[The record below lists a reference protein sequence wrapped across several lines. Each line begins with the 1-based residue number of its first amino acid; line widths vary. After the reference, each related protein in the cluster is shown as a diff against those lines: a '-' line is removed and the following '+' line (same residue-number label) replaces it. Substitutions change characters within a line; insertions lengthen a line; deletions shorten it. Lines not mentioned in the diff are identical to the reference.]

1 MEEAFMKRIL
11 ALFLAAL
18 MLTAIFA
25 GCSNGKNDSLDSTSD
40 MTTDST
46 ESTSVETTEEET
58 TEETTAEEIVLDDG
72 VLFEDRRTGHTIVY
86 AIGSSIYP
94 DRIAAQ
100 NAVIALQNGLD
111 QNCNVEMDAVGE
123 NNYYSQHPDMS
134 GNKVVVGYISKDPVA
149 VELYNSLHTVN
160 SYVIKFVDNSLYI
173 VGGSGEA
180 TANAVQYFIDTYLI
194 KYFTPSLT
202 LEEGILKEDNELPAL
217 DELTVAGNPIENYV
231 IVHDGTAVGQKRAK
245 ELKTLFI
252 AKTGFSLD
260 VCSQADSTAEFEILV
275 GKTDRQESKDIRAT
289 YPRPNVYYT
298 VKVVGKKLVCMGEGW
313 NTLGKIVTALGEYF
327 NNLDP
332 ESCNLSGDVLS
343 GDMIDEIDTTDMLNR
358 AEGTDVRVFNYN
370 TYGTVYDY
378 TQYPLFSGE
387 NERGETIGDIILA
400 YYPDVI
406 TTNEFYVNSAL
417 FKAAMTQLSDYYQLI
432 DTSEYDAGYPYEN
445 ITGNIGRGNPEQILI
460 KKSCNFT
467 IVDSGWRYL
476 GETDGSIADYHGIH
490 WAVLQTEAGEKFII
504 TVGHYGDANT
514 YTGYAQEHQ
523 AAVQMAQQMSG
534 SSETLPTVVAGDLFS
549 SAVSGAGYKYHVNT
563 CGFIDPQRIKEI
575 NRNITEKGDININH
589 ATSHPF
595 GKGRG
600 DGTRIDFILHNSAFT
615 PLKFKVLKSEELNY
629 TSDHYPEVVD
639 LKFT

>member
-1 MEEAFMKRIL
+1 MKKLFTAFLVIVMLIGVL
-11 ALFLAAL
+11 AS
-18 MLTAIFA
+18 
-25 GCSNGKNDSLDSTSD
+25 CNGKNQTLDGGTSD
-40 MTTDST
+40 IETTDAE
-46 ESTSVETTEEET
+46 ESTVDTSEET
-58 TEETTAEEIVLDDG
+58 EKATEQTTAEKIVLGDG
-72 VLFEDRRTGHTIVY
+72 VLFENRKTGHTIIY
-86 AIGSSIYP
+86 AIGSSVYSDKIV
-94 DRIAAQ
+94 AQ
-100 NAVIALQNGLD
+100 NAVIALQNALD
-111 QNCNVEMDAVGE
+111 KNCNIEMNAVGE
-123 NNYYSQHPDMS
+123 NNYYSQNPDMS

-149 VELYNSLHTVN
+149 VELYNSLVTVN
-160 SYVIKFVDNSLYI
+160 SYVIKFVGNSLYI
-173 VGGSGEA
+173 IGGSGAA
-180 TANAVQYFIDTYLI
+180 TAVAVDYFIDKYLI
-194 KYFTPSLT
+194 KYLTPVLT
-202 LEEGILKEDNELPAL
+202 LEEGIIVENNEPPAL
-217 DELTVAGNPIENYV
+217 EELTIAGTPVENYV
-231 IVHDGTAVGQKRAK
+231 IVHDDTAVGAKRAK
-245 ELKTLFI
+245 ELKALFI

-260 VCSQADSTAEFEILV
+260 VCSQKDSTAEHEILV

-289 YPRPNVYYT
+289 YARPNVYYT

-313 NTLGKIVTALGEYF
+313 NTLGKINTALDEYF
-327 NNLDP
+327 DTLDP
-332 ESCNLSGDVLS
+332 ESCNLTGEVLS

-370 TYGTVYDY
+370 TYGTKYDY
-378 TQYPLFSGE
+378 GTYSLFSGE
-387 NERGETIGDIILA
+387 TERGETIGDIILA

-417 FKAAMTQLSDYYQLI
+417 YKAAMTQLSDYYQLI
-432 DTSEYDAGYPYEN
+432 DTSEYDSGYPYPN

-490 WAVLQTEAGEKFII
+490 WAVLKTQAGEKFII

-514 YTGYAQEHQ
+514 YIGYAQEHQ

-534 SSETLPTVVAGDLFS
+534 STETLPTVVAGDLFS
-549 SAVSGAGYKYHVNT
+549 SALSGAGYKYHVNT
-563 CGFIDPQRIKEI
+563 CGFTDPQRIKEI